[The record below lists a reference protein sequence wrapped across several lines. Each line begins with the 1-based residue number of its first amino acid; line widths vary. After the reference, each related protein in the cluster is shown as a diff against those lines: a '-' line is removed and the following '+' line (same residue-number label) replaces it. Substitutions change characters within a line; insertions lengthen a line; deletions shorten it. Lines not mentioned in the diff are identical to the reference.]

1 MKKSLWLIVLMMVL
15 FAVGCAKV
23 DQGYEAAKINTFG
36 SDKGAIE
43 VLGPGRHF
51 YNPIKYD
58 LVQSPTFFQ
67 EYIWT
72 ADSEEGSKRD
82 ESISFQ
88 SSNSLKFT
96 ANVGA
101 KITLKPGMSGEL
113 YAKYH
118 KNMEQIIVSNF
129 RNTLR
134 DAFNRKASERNAEA
148 IYGSGKT
155 KFVKDV
161 EKDIRE
167 TWDEFLNVERI
178 YLIGSLDPPA
188 QLVAAINA
196 KIQATQKAMQ
206 RQNEVA
212 AEKAQADKVIEAARG
227 EAESKKLNTD
237 AAAYDITQQAIAKA
251 TAIKLVQKQL
261 DKSPAYIEYIKASAW
276 DGKLPTFMGG
286 SSPLPMINITQTK

>member
-1 MKKSLWLIVLMMVL
+1 MKKNYWALFCIVLLL
-15 FAVGCAKV
+15 FATGCAKV

-72 ADSEEGSKRD
+72 SDEEEGSRSN
-82 ESISFQ
+82 ESITFQ
-88 SSNSLKFT
+88 SSNSLEFT

-118 KNMEQIIVSNF
+118 KNMDEIIVTNF

-134 DAFNRKASERNAEA
+134 DAFNRKASERNAES

-155 KFVKDV
+155 KFVNDV
-161 EKDIRE
+161 EKDIRA
-167 TWDEFLNVERI
+167 TWGEFLNVEKI
-178 YLIGSLDPPA
+178 YLIGSLNPPP
-188 QLVAAINA
+188 QLTVAINK
-196 KIQATQKAMQ
+196 KIEATQKARQ
-206 RQNEVA
+206 RENEVA
-212 AEKAQADKVIEAARG
+212 EETAKALKVVAAAKGAADSRKLTADAKAYATITEATAQA
-227 EAESKKLNTD
+227 N
-237 AAAYDITQQAIAKA
+237 
-251 TAIKLVQKQL
+251 AIKLVQKQL
-261 DKSPAYIEYIKASAW
+261 DKSHAYIQYIKANKW
-276 DGKLPTFMGG
+276 DGVLPLYMTSGA
-286 SSPLPMINITQTK
+286 PLPMLNVTQ

>member
-1 MKKSLWLIVLMMVL
+1 MKKYSWLFVLILIL
-15 FAVGCAKV
+15 FVTGCAKV
-23 DQGYEAAKINTFG
+23 DQGWEAAKINTFG
-36 SDKGAIE
+36 GDKGSIE

-58 LVQSPTFFQ
+58 LKQSPTFFQ

-72 ADSEEGSKRD
+72 SSAEEGSKND
-82 ESISFQ
+82 ESITFQ

-101 KITLKPGMSGEL
+101 KITLKPGMSGTL
-113 YAKYH
+113 YQKYH
-118 KNMEQIIVSNF
+118 KTMEEIITSNF

-134 DAFNRKASERNAEA
+134 DAFNRKASERDAEA

-155 KFVKDV
+155 KFVQAV
-161 EKDIRE
+161 EMDIRE
-167 TWDEFLNVERI
+167 TWSEFLNVERI
-178 YLIGSLDPPA
+178 YLIGSLDPPK

-212 AEKAQADKVIEAARG
+212 EEKAQADKMIEAARG

-237 AAAYDITQQAIAKA
+237 AAAYDITQQAVAKA
-251 TAIKLVQKQL
+251 EAINLVQKQL
-261 DKSPAYIEYIKASAW
+261 DKSPAYIAYIKANAW
-276 DGKLPTFMGG
+276 DGKLPVYMTGG
-286 SSPLPMINITQTK
+286 TPLPMINITQ